1 MGGASWWMAVLA
13 CTLAVLARPRI
24 ALAAPITWDAPPG
37 CPDEAE
43 LRAQLREAIAD
54 EASLARLGDVHAR
67 VRPTAEGR
75 WELVVTFSASP
86 DAERRLVLDACD
98 EAPRVTAFIV
108 AITLDPNAG
117 LAAPEPA
124 EIPQPPA
131 PALPA
136 EPNEPAPTRAPEPIP
151 ALPVLEEP
159 AADAPAF
166 VPRSRARPRVLLD
179 AGGAV
184 QIGVFPTVT
193 AGAIAATGL
202 AWPRARLVLGYARWF
217 PSRATLPSRS
227 DAGARV
233 SVHAFTADAG
243 PVLRW
248 RTIELPFRAGLE
260 LGALRA
266 QGFGTDDDRSPTQ
279 VWLAFTAGGGIV
291 WLPRALGGYGGLA
304 LQADLVVPAL
314 RPTVVID
321 RTQEVFEIG
330 AIGLRAGLRLEAR
343 FP

>member
-1 MGGASWWMAVLA
+1 MGGASRWMAVLA
-13 CTLAVLARPRI
+13 VIAWPRI
-24 ALAAPITWDAPPG
+24 AAAAPITWDAAPG

-43 LRAQLREAIAD
+43 LRAQLQAAIDD
-54 EASLARLGDVHAR
+54 EDELARLGDVHAR
-67 VRPTAEGR
+67 ARPDGAGR

-86 DAERRLVLDACD
+86 QAERRLVLDSCE
-98 EAPRVTAFIV
+98 EAVRVTAFIV
-108 AITLDPNAG
+108 AITLDPNARVAEPG
-117 LAAPEPA
+117 PA

-131 PALPA
+131 PALPSTPD
-136 EPNEPAPTRAPEPIP
+136 EPTASRPRAPPPIP
-151 ALPVLEEP
+151 ELPALEEP
-159 AADAPAF
+159 AGAPPAI
-166 VPRSRARPRVLLD
+166 VHRARTRPRVLLD

-217 PSRATLPSRS
+217 PSSSALPGRS
-227 DAGARV
+227 DVGARV

-248 RTIELPFRAGLE
+248 RTIEVPMRAGLE

-266 QGFGTDDDRSPTQ
+266 EGFGTDHDHAPTR
-279 VWLAFTAGGGIV
+279 VWLAFTVGGGIV
-291 WLPRALGGYGGLA
+291 WLPRALGGYGGLVV
-304 LQADLVVPAL
+304 QADLVAPVS
-314 RPTVVID
+314 RPSIVID
-321 RTQEVFEIG
+321 ATEPVFDIG